1 MNINIIG
8 TGSSGNAILFDDSVL
23 LDTGLPFKELEAH
36 ASKIKIVLLTH
47 QHGDHLNK
55 TTVRK
60 LHIANNDIKFCCG
73 DFIHKNVSDIGI
85 PEEQIITVER
95 GEYYRNNEIIF
106 SPVSLYHDVPNFG
119 YRIIKG
125 AYKHFH
131 ATDTAHLQGI
141 SCKDY
146 DSATVECNHERTAAL
161 QIIEEKAIEGDFC
174 HLKRAIETHLS
185 VDKAVDFIISN
196 NIKDFYPV
204 HMGSSTQKEVM
215 KYLDENITYK
225 LN

>member
-23 LDTGLPFKELEAH
+23 LDTGLPFKELEPYVNDIH
-36 ASKIKIVLLTH
+36 TVLLTH
-47 QHGDHLNK
+47 QHGDHLNV

-60 LHIANNDIKFCCG
+60 LHLANNDIKFCCG
-73 DFIHKNVSDIGI
+73 EFIQKNLIDLGLPKENIVI
-85 PEEQIITVER
+85 VER
-95 GEYYRNNEIIF
+95 GEYYRRYGLIF

-119 YRIIKG
+119 YRIINDD
-125 AYKHFH
+125 YKHFH
-131 ATDTAHLQGI
+131 ATDTAHLKGI

-161 QIIEEKAIEGDFC
+161 KIIEDKAISGEFC

-185 VDKAVDFIISN
+185 VDKAVDFIIDN
-196 NIKDFYPV
+196 NIKYFYAV
-204 HMGSSTQKEVM
+204 HMGSSTEKEVL

-225 LN
+225 LR